1 MTSVEDM
8 RVSQII
14 LNIFLQITY
23 ARSQEH
29 LMTLT
34 EDLCENFEDYV
45 QVRINAYCDL
55 AMQDGSINNCRRKCY
70 WEMPK
75 SYHSLDRHS
84 Q

>member
-1 MTSVEDM
+1 
-8 RVSQII
+8 
-14 LNIFLQITY
+14 
-23 ARSQEH
+23 
-29 LMTLT
+29 MTLT

-75 SYHSLDRHS
+75 SYHSYDCHS